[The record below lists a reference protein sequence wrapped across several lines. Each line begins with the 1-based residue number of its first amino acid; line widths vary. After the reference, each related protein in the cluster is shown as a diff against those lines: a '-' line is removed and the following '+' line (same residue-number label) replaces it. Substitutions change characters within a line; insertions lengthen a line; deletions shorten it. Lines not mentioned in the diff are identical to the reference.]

1 LLIFVDV
8 GITIGNVLFPLSHD
22 MKLTADE
29 IRERN
34 KNNIENNTS
43 QSNGSLMRISPLA
56 VYVSNIKSNEVIE
69 EVVRAEVS
77 LTHGNPIVQLSAV
90 AYCLAIRDLI
100 NGKNRVTAYNTAKYS
115 LTLLIGSGRK

>member
-1 LLIFVDV
+1 
-8 GITIGNVLFPLSHD
+8 

-43 QSNGSLMRISPLA
+43 QSNGSLMRITPLG
-56 VYVSNIKSNEVIE
+56 VYISNIKNNDLVEN
-69 EVVRAEVS
+69 VVRAEVS
-77 LTHGNPIVQLSAV
+77 LTHGNPIVQLSSV

-100 NGKNRVTAYNTAKYS
+100 NGEDRITAYNTAKY
-115 LTLLIGSGRK
+115 LFILPIGNGQRQKKMRC